1 MKKGILLILAAVVTV
16 SGCTSAVEDLKTAN
30 YNYQYTISLD
40 TDTDEE
46 LTESVNIL
54 QNRIDY
60 MPIEASVSEMEDS
73 SSVAIKTVYNNRSI
87 IEDTLKEYSYRQK
100 IPFKV
105 KGTRTLNLSRSL
117 EITNEGDRVVINGS
131 PYQIGEQLDVGNY
144 TLEVNSTGPESSE
157 ILITV
162 LEKDNLNLSTRETRV
177 TDARQGYSGRVPIR
191 LSREGADRFY
201 QVLSNYE
208 VGDNGNLQ
216 NINDELVLM
225 QNHLNGELD
234 DSYAL
239 PGSLKASERRDL
251 SLSFM
256 EQTRSELER
265 KMGLYRVVVG
275 SSDMPAEL
283 QIESISVLSENQN

>member
-117 EITNEGDRVVINGS
+117 EITN
-131 PYQIGEQLDVGNY
+131 
-144 TLEVNSTGPESSE
+144 
-157 ILITV
+157 
-162 LEKDNLNLSTRETRV
+162 
-177 TDARQGYSGRVPIR
+177 
-191 LSREGADRFY
+191 
-201 QVLSNYE
+201 
-208 VGDNGNLQ
+208 
-216 NINDELVLM
+216 
-225 QNHLNGELD
+225 
-234 DSYAL
+234 
-239 PGSLKASERRDL
+239 
-251 SLSFM
+251 
-256 EQTRSELER
+256 
-265 KMGLYRVVVG
+265 
-275 SSDMPAEL
+275 
-283 QIESISVLSENQN
+283 